1 MKNNPCQTLNKQ
13 HKKFTNNTIIRN
25 RRSTTSLSNISE
37 QENGFTIEMV
47 LPGYDKEDIH
57 IRIEDNVLTVKAEQ
71 EQDKEGYT
79 YREFDYRKVNRSF
92 RLSKAID
99 KDKIS
104 ASMQH
109 GILTIQLA
117 KVAEATPKTITIA

>member
-1 MKNNPCQTLNKQ
+1 M
-13 HKKFTNNTIIRN
+13 RN

-37 QENGFTIEMV
+37 QENGFTIEMA

-57 IRIEDNVLTVKAEQ
+57 IRIEDNVLTIKAEQ
-71 EQDKEGYT
+71 EHDKEGYT

-92 RLSKAID
+92 KLSKAID

>member
-1 MKNNPCQTLNKQ
+1 M
-13 HKKFTNNTIIRN
+13 RN
-25 RRSTTSLSNISE
+25 RRMSKSLSNISE
-37 QENGFTIEMV
+37 QDNGFTIEMA

-57 IRIEDNVLTVKAEQ
+57 ISVEENILTVKAEQ
-71 EQDKEGYT
+71 ENKKEGYT

-99 KDKIS
+99 KENIS

-109 GILTIQLA
+109 GILSIQLA
-117 KVAEATPKTITIA
+117 KVEEATPKTISIS